1 MRISGWSSDVCSSD
15 LGRVKDLTDG
25 KGVPVVYDSVGKD
38 TFDGSLDCLK
48 PRGMM
53 VLFGAASGPAPAVD
67 PNVLNTKGSLYPTRP
82 SIMAYNKERPELEAC
97 AAALFDVV
105 TSGRSEEHTSYIQS
119 LMRSLSSV
127 LCLKQKT

>member
-15 LGRVKDLTDG
+15 VGRVKDLTDG

-67 PNVLNTKGSLYPTRP
+67 PNVLTKQGCLDLTRP
-82 SIMAYNKERPELEAC
+82 GIMAYHKERPDQIGRA
-97 AAALFDVV
+97 
-105 TSGRSEEHTSYIQS
+105 SGRERVSQY
-119 LMRSLSSV
+119 V
-127 LCLKQKT
+127 